1 MEFLLLVVLAV
12 VAFKLRSANRDL
24 LRRLDAIE
32 IGQAELR
39 GDIARLRRHTGLE
52 PQPQRPVARSTPP
65 EQAPESAVE
74 PAAPSQAQP
83 PSPPRPATVP
93 AVAAAPEAS
102 DVPEETADAQASL
115 EERLGTRWAVWVG
128 GLALALGGLL
138 LVRYSI
144 EQGLIGPHL
153 RIALGAML
161 ALLLAGAGEYMRRR
175 DNDYGLPVEAA
186 AHIPSV
192 LTGAGTVVAFGTAYA
207 AHALYGMIGPAPA
220 FLLLGAIG
228 IAAMLGAALHGPA
241 LAGLG
246 LVGAFVAPALVSSPT
261 PNPWPVVV
269 YLAVVA
275 AAAYGLARLRRWL
288 WLATAVVAGVSVWG
302 LLLLMQP
309 VARDAAAWVPAAM
322 IHALVQLALAAV
334 FVGIEPNRGRRDEDA
349 DPDWIAHAAMTALA
363 ALTVIVLAEALPGSG
378 GYVIHALV
386 AIGILAAVTF
396 LSLPVAGGILLAGA
410 VTLATMLL
418 WPGLKQPAPPVP
430 PFMSEVGEVL
440 RLPEYL
446 QAFLLFAVLTP
457 LVLSLEA
464 GWRLINAGR
473 APVPTAALLAAGATI
488 PPLLAWVLSYL
499 RITQFDRSLHFG
511 LGALLLGLGFA
522 YFAER
527 FLRAEGEERPA
538 ALRLGTGALAAAAIA
553 ALALALTASLERGYL
568 TVAFALAAFGAA
580 YVSTLRDIPVL
591 RYAVAG
597 LGAIVLARVVW
608 DPRIMGASVGSTPI
622 LNWLMLGYGVPAAA
636 FALSGRLLRMRGDD
650 LAVRL
655 SDGLAVLFT
664 ALLLSYQVRHIVY
677 AGNVLHAG
685 SSHVETGLQA
695 TVALGLSYA
704 LARMDLARANVVFR
718 WASLALGVL
727 AMLITLI
734 GLGLIDNPL
743 LNRVAVTGRVGFS
756 SLTLAYLLPGVL
768 AVLVVRAARETRPQW
783 YGIGVAGLSVLLIF
797 GFVTLE
803 VRHAFQGEMIHWWQ
817 PTGGAERWA
826 YSAAWLALG
835 LLFLGYGIL
844 AHSPPARFASAALI
858 LLAVLKVFLL
868 DLSGMTGLW
877 RALSFIVL
885 GLVLMGIGLV
895 YQRLLF
901 RPAASLPRAS
911 QASH

>member
-12 VAFKLRSANRDL
+12 VAFKLHSSSKD
-24 LRRLDAIE
+24 LRRRLETFE

-39 GDIARLRRHTGLE
+39 AEIARLRRHTGLE
-52 PQPQRPVARSTPP
+52 PLPQRPTATEPAPP
-65 EQAPESAVE
+65 EPAPQAAVE
-74 PAAPSQAQP
+74 PVAPPPVEEPAPTPGPAAVPVVPAASPGTDIQLP
-83 PSPPRPATVP
+83 PS
-93 AVAAAPEAS
+93 
-102 DVPEETADAQASL
+102 SL

-153 RIALGAML
+153 RIALGALL
-161 ALLLAGAGEYMRRR
+161 ALVLAGAGEVMRRR
-175 DNDYGLPVEAA
+175 DKDVGLPVEAA

-207 AHALYGMIGPAPA
+207 AHALYEMIGPAPA

-246 LVGAFVAPALVSSPT
+246 LIGAFVAPALVSSPT

-288 WLATAVVAGVSVWG
+288 WLAASVVAGVTVWG
-302 LLLLMQP
+302 LLLLMTP
-309 VARDAAAWVPAAM
+309 GAEDVVLWVPAAM
-322 IHALVQLALAAV
+322 IHTLVQLALAAAFMGV
-334 FVGIEPNRGRRDEDA
+334 EPSLGRREEDA
-349 DPDWIAHAAMTALA
+349 DPDWVAHAALGALS
-363 ALTVIVLAEALPGSG
+363 ALTVIVLADGLPGNG
-378 GYVIHALV
+378 TYVIHALV
-386 AIGILAAVTF
+386 AIAILAAVAF
-396 LSLPVAGGILLAGA
+396 LSLPVAGAILLAGGI
-410 VTLATMLL
+410 TLATMLL
-418 WPGLKQPAPPVP
+418 WPGLKEPVPPVP
-430 PFMSEVGEVL
+430 PFTREVGEVL

-457 LVLSLEA
+457 VVLALEA
-464 GWRLINAGR
+464 GWRLLNAGR
-473 APVPTAALLAAGATI
+473 VPVPTAALLAGGAAL
-488 PPLLAWVLSYL
+488 PPLLAWVLAYL

-511 LGALLLGLGFA
+511 LGALLLALGFA
-522 YFAER
+522 LAAER
-527 FLRAEGEERPA
+527 FLRAEGKDRPA

-608 DPRIMGASVGSTPI
+608 DPRIMGAGVGTTPV
-622 LNWLMLGYGVPAAA
+622 LNWLLLGYGVPAAA
-636 FALSGRLLRMRGDD
+636 FALSARLLRMRGDD

-664 ALLLSYQVRHIVY
+664 ALLLSYQVRHAVY
-677 AGNVLHAG
+677 AGDVLHAG

-695 TVALGLSYA
+695 TVALGLSYV
-704 LARMDLARANVVFR
+704 LARMDLARSNVVYR

-727 AMLITLI
+727 AMLMALI
-734 GLGLIDNPL
+734 GLGLVDNPL
-743 LNRVAVTGRVGFS
+743 FNRVAVAGRVGFS

-768 AVLVVRAARETRPQW
+768 AVMVARAARETRPQW
-783 YGIGVAGLSVLLIF
+783 YVTAVAALAVLLIF
-797 GFVTLE
+797 GFVSLE
-803 VRHAFQGEMIHWWQ
+803 VRHAFQGEMIHWWR

-844 AHSPPARFASAALI
+844 AHSPPARVASAALI

-885 GLVLMGIGLV
+885 GVVLMGIGLV

-901 RPAASLPRAS
+901 RPAPPRQS
-911 QASH
+911 VPQASH

>member
-1 MEFLLLVVLAV
+1 MEFLALIVLAV
-12 VAFKLRSANRDL
+12 VAYRLRSSSKDL
-24 LRRLDAIE
+24 QRRLETFE

-39 GDIARLRRHTGLE
+39 AEIARLRRHTGLE
-52 PQPQRPVARSTPP
+52 PLPQRPAAAQPTPP
-65 EQAPESAVE
+65 EP
-74 PAAPSQAQP
+74 
-83 PSPPRPATVP
+83 
-93 AVAAAPEAS
+93 APEAAAEPVAPPLVEEPTPPPNPVA
-102 DVPEETADAQASL
+102 VPTVPGPSSGTDAPLPPSSL
-115 EERLGTRWAVWVG
+115 EERLGTRWAVWIG

-153 RIALGAML
+153 RIALGALL
-161 ALLLAGAGEYMRRR
+161 AIVLAGAGEVMRRR
-175 DNDYGLPVEAA
+175 DKDYGLPVEAA

-207 AHALYGMIGPAPA
+207 AHALYQMIGPAPA

-269 YLAVVA
+269 YLGVVA
-275 AAAYGLARLRRWL
+275 TAAYGLARLRRWL
-288 WLATAVVAGVSVWG
+288 WLAASVVAGVTVWG
-302 LLLLMQP
+302 LLLLMP
-309 VARDAAAWVPAAM
+309 PGAEAFALWVPAAM
-322 IHALVQLALAAV
+322 IHALVQLALAAAFMGV
-334 FVGIEPNRGRRDEDA
+334 EPNRDRREEDA
-349 DPDWIAHAAMTALA
+349 DPDWIAHAALA
-363 ALTVIVLAEALPGSG
+363 ALTALSVIVLADALPGNCT
-378 GYVIHALV
+378 YVIHALV
-386 AIGILAAVTF
+386 AIGVLAAVAF
-396 LSLPVAGGILLAGA
+396 LSLPVAGAILLAAGIM
-410 VTLATMLL
+410 LATMLL
-418 WPGLKQPAPPVP
+418 WPGLKEPVPPVP
-430 PFMSEVGEVL
+430 PFMREVGEVL
-440 RLPEYL
+440 RLPEYI
-446 QAFLLFAVLTP
+446 QAFVLFVVLTP
-457 LVLSLEA
+457 LVLALEA
-464 GWRLINAGR
+464 GWRLLNAGR
-473 APVPTAALLAAGATI
+473 VPAPTAALLAGGATL
-488 PPLLAWVLSYL
+488 PPLLAWVLAYL

-511 LGALLLGLGFA
+511 LGALLLALGFA
-522 YFAER
+522 LAAGR
-527 FLRAEGEERPA
+527 FLRAEGEDRPA

-553 ALALALTASLERGYL
+553 ALALALTATLERGYL
-568 TVAFALAAFGAA
+568 TVAFALAALGAA

-608 DPRIMGASVGSTPI
+608 DPRIMGAGVGTTPI
-622 LNWLMLGYGVPAAA
+622 LNWLLLGYGVPAAA
-636 FALSGRLLRMRGDD
+636 FALSARLLRLRGDD

-664 ALLLSYQVRHIVY
+664 ALLLSYQVRHAVY
-677 AGNVLHAG
+677 AGDVLHAG

-695 TVALGLSYA
+695 TVALGLAYV
-704 LARMDLARANVVFR
+704 LARMDLAGSNIVYR

-727 AMLITLI
+727 AMLIALI
-734 GLGLIDNPL
+734 GLGLVDNPL
-743 LNRVAVTGRVGFS
+743 FNRVAVTGRVGFS
-756 SLTLAYLLPGVL
+756 SLTLAYLLPGML
-768 AVLVVRAARETRPQW
+768 AVLVTRAARQTRPQW
-783 YGIGVAGLSVLLIF
+783 YVAAVAALAVLLIF
-797 GFVTLE
+797 GFVSLE
-803 VRHAFQGEMIHWWQ
+803 VRHAFQGEMIHWWRR
-817 PTGGAERWA
+817 TDGAERWA

-844 AHSPPARFASAALI
+844 AHSPPARVASAALI

-885 GLVLMGIGLV
+885 GVVLMGIGLV

-901 RPAASLPRAS
+901 RPAPPGPGAS